1 MAFQLPQ
8 EFQKEVFELTLALY
22 RVTDFFPK
30 NDTLRR
36 SLREK
41 ANEIFGLITEYN
53 HSRGGENDALLIFA
67 RIESIKGYLDIAR
80 TMRLVK
86 QVNLSVLYRE
96 YEFLGQFFKNESRLS
111 DIKNTHFSGDT
122 KVSYRKEE
130 EESLRDKNRASHR
143 KFSGSVKPSADH
155 IVDPV
160 RGRPANPVRNTIS
173 NGAGA
178 AATTASGRSASNGVD
193 PIVDG
198 ANVSNF
204 SGSVLNRSDATKEGR
219 ESSQSIKSVT
229 SSEVHETPVR
239 SQKEKN
245 SKGHIGHVAKP
256 EGVSERQKAIIGHM
270 KKADKKARLGDIHAL
285 FGDVS
290 SKTIQRDLSDLVSKN
305 ILRKEG
311 EKRWTTYFFVV
322 G

>member
-1 MAFQLPQ
+1 MASQLPQ
-8 EFQKEVFELTLALY
+8 ELQKEVFELTLALY

-36 SLREK
+36 SIREK
-41 ANEIFGLITEYN
+41 ANEIFSRITEYG
-53 HSRGGENDALLIFA
+53 HGKGDESEALLIFA

-86 QVNLSVLYRE
+86 PVNLSVLYRE
-96 YEFLGQFFKNESRLS
+96 YEFLGQFFKNESRLPPHLSPNTPPERWGGLS
-111 DIKNTHFSGDT
+111 DIKNTPFPGD
-122 KVSYRKEE
+122 VGMSHRKDNEATQ
-130 EESLRDKNRASHR
+130 DTNHASHR
-143 KFSGSVKPSADH
+143 KVSGGVKS
-155 IVDPV
+155 
-160 RGRPANPVRNTIS
+160 S
-173 NGAGA
+173 
-178 AATTASGRSASNGVD
+178 VD

-270 KKADKKARLGDIHAL
+270 KKADKKARLGNIHAL
-285 FGDVS
+285 FGDIS
-290 SKTIQRDLSDLVSKN
+290 SKTIQRDLFDLVSRN

-311 EKRWTTYFFVV
+311 EKRWTTYFLI
-322 G
+322 GD

>member
-41 ANEIFGLITEYN
+41 ANEIFSRITEYG
-53 HSRGGENDALLIFA
+53 HGKGDESEALLIFA

-86 QVNLSVLYRE
+86 PVNLSVLYRE
-96 YEFLGQFFKNESRLS
+96 YEFLGQFFKNESRLPPHLSPNTPPERWGGLS
-111 DIKNTHFSGDT
+111 DIKNTPFPGD
-122 KVSYRKEE
+122 VGMSHRKDNEATQ
-130 EESLRDKNRASHR
+130 DTNHASHR
-143 KFSGSVKPSADH
+143 KVSGGVKS
-155 IVDPV
+155 
-160 RGRPANPVRNTIS
+160 S
-173 NGAGA
+173 
-178 AATTASGRSASNGVD
+178 VD

-270 KKADKKARLGDIHAL
+270 KKADKKARLGNIHAL
-285 FGDVS
+285 FGDIS
-290 SKTIQRDLSDLVSKN
+290 SKTIQRDLFDLVSRN

-311 EKRWTTYFFVV
+311 EKRWTTYFLI
-322 G
+322 GD

>member
-1 MAFQLPQ
+1 MDMAFQLPQ

-53 HSRGGENDALLIFA
+53 HGRGGENDALLIFA
-67 RIESIKGYLDIAR
+67 RIEAIKGYLDIAR
-80 TMRLVK
+80 TMRIVK
-86 QVNLSVLYRE
+86 PINLSVLYRE

-111 DIKNTHFSGDT
+111 DIKNTPFSGDI
-122 KVSYRKEE
+122 KMSHRKDDEAVQ
-130 EESLRDKNRASHR
+130 DKNHASHR
-143 KFSGSVKPSADH
+143 KFSGSVKPSA
-155 IVDPV
+155 
-160 RGRPANPVRNTIS
+160 
-173 NGAGA
+173 
-178 AATTASGRSASNGVD
+178 D

-219 ESSQSIKSVT
+219 KSPY
-229 SSEVHETPVR
+229 PVR
-239 SQKEKN
+239 SGASNGVHAKTVRLPVEK
-245 SKGHIGHVAKP
+245 SDKGHIGHTVEPK
-256 EGVSERQKAIIGHM
+256 GVSDRQKTIIDHV
-270 KKADKKARLGDIHAL
+270 KKGDKKAKLGDIHAL
-285 FGDVS
+285 FADIS
-290 SKTIQRDLSDLVSKN
+290 SKTIQRDLLDLVSRN

-311 EKRWTTYFFVV
+311 EKRWTTYFLVD

>member
-41 ANEIFGLITEYN
+41 ANEIFSRITEYG
-53 HSRGGENDALLIFA
+53 HGKGDESEALLIFA

-86 QVNLSVLYRE
+86 PVNLSVLYRE
-96 YEFLGQFFKNESRLS
+96 YEFFGQFFKNESRLS
-111 DIKNTHFSGDT
+111 DIKNTPFSGDIGMSHREGE
-122 KVSYRKEE
+122 KSAM
-130 EESLRDKNRASHR
+130 DKNHAGHR
-143 KFSGSVKPSADH
+143 KFSGGVKPSA
-155 IVDPV
+155 
-160 RGRPANPVRNTIS
+160 
-173 NGAGA
+173 
-178 AATTASGRSASNGVD
+178 D

-198 ANVSNF
+198 ASLSDFSRSVPNRPDAVKDGKESPYSVKDVASNGVRI
-204 SGSVLNRSDATKEGR
+204 ST
-219 ESSQSIKSVT
+219 
-229 SSEVHETPVR
+229 VR
-239 SQKEKN
+239 SHEEKN
-245 SKGHIGHVAKP
+245 TKGHIGHAAKP
-256 EGVSERQKAIIGHM
+256 EGVSNRQKAIIGHM
-270 KKADKKARLGDIHAL
+270 KRTDKKARLGDIHAL

-290 SKTIQRDLSDLVSKN
+290 SKTIQRDLSDLVLRN

-311 EKRWTTYFFVV
+311 EKRWTTYFLI
-322 G
+322 GD

>member
-53 HSRGGENDALLIFA
+53 HGRGGENDALLIFA
-67 RIESIKGYLDIAR
+67 RIEAIKGYLDIAR
-80 TMRLVK
+80 TMRIVK
-86 QVNLSVLYRE
+86 PINLSVLYRE
-96 YEFLGQFFKNESRLS
+96 YEFLGQFFKNESHLS
-111 DIKNTHFSGDT
+111 DIKNTPFSGDIRM
-122 KVSYRKEE
+122 SHRKDDEAVQ
-130 EESLRDKNRASHR
+130 DKNHASHR
-143 KFSGSVKPSADH
+143 KFSRGVKPSAY
-155 IVDPV
+155 
-160 RGRPANPVRNTIS
+160 
-173 NGAGA
+173 
-178 AATTASGRSASNGVD
+178 
-193 PIVDG
+193 PIVDR